1 MEKDAVQEYRRR
13 AGEVEKL
20 AETAISEEHRQI
32 MLRIAEHMADTK
44 VLRTRASSWKDFF
57 FPEAQDQNGN

>member
-20 AETAISEEHRQI
+20 AETAISAEHRQI
-32 MLRIAEHMADTK
+32 MLRIAEQWRELADQ
-44 VLRTRASSWKDFF
+44 REQQTRRWAGKPLIPS
-57 FPEAQDQNGN
+57 N